1 MFSCKL
7 NVMHKNAKYSPLLL
21 LLVSFDHLLVCA
33 GAGLLQCKT
42 RWVCA
47 SNSLDSVQLSPLLPL
62 SLYLSLPLHLTFT
75 LSVNKLKNYYRVSNC
90 TFFQKSFVSVLHFNV
105 PSSVIA
111 FSMMFLPQWSS
122 SFLNFSFLLLPLLQS
137 FFLFLSSL
145 CFITFE
151 IAEILLSRDVTALQ
165 NPF

>member
-75 LSVNKLKNYYRVSNC
+75 LSINKLKNYFIDTEYQIVL
-90 TFFQKSFVSVLHFNV
+90 FFRNLLCLFYISMYPHLSLHSQWCSSLSEVLPFLTSHFCFYHYY
-105 PSSVIA
+105 S
-111 FSMMFLPQWSS
+111 
-122 SFLNFSFLLLPLLQS
+122 
-137 FFLFLSSL
+137 LSS
-145 CFITFE
+145 CSSQVF
-151 IAEILLSRDVTALQ
+151 ALLHLKLLKYCWAGM
-165 NPF
+165 